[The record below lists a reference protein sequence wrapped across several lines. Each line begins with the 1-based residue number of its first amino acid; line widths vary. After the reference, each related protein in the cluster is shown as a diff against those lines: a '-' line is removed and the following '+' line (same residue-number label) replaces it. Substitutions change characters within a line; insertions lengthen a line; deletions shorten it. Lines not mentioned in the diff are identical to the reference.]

1 MHHLCFRARSA
12 LQKLYAVGINWIEQL
27 QVHENIY
34 LSNVYSFCNA
44 IVLIKQEIA
53 ALETGLGKK
62 RRCILLYSRMW
73 IY

>member
-12 LQKLYAVGINWIEQL
+12 LQKQYAVGINWSEQL

-53 ALETGLGKK
+53 TLETGLGKK
-62 RRCILLYSRMW
+62 KEMYFAIQ
-73 IY
+73 